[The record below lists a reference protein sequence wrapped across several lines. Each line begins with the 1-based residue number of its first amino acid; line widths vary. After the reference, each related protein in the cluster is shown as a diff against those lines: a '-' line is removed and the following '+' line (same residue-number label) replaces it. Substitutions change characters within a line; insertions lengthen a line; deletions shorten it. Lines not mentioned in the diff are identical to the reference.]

1 MEAQETTCTSVP
13 NPEPNT
19 CGYDDSRGKLSSTD
33 SIAQVELVESEAILR
48 SLRDRLRRQ
57 GQAQRMQ
64 LVEWESQLQL
74 KEERICRV
82 AEKLRKQRLNLRFF
96 KHHAERQREKAM
108 SKSIG
113 KAIISS
119 QIPSALSE
127 RKYVRT
133 PAVDCESNLALNI
146 SIMHSNK
153 DSKKESQELRP
164 ASQICDRRAK
174 FVGTHGKDEGNAN
187 SLASLDVSTSVTN
200 LAREASLFYWK
211 DKQRCQHLASGSASS
226 RALDK
231 NEDEVEPI
239 IGTNCLRLFETES
252 GGDTAE
258 ERIDMKELGR
268 KRLSVSSDEAV
279 EARHLISS
287 KNAEYDRDEF
297 RSQLYSTPTL
307 PGIRSKESVLLSSVP
322 KPVLPQLPSS
332 V

>member
-1 MEAQETTCTSVP
+1 
-13 NPEPNT
+13 
-19 CGYDDSRGKLSSTD
+19 
-33 SIAQVELVESEAILR
+33 
-48 SLRDRLRRQ
+48 
-57 GQAQRMQ
+57 MQ

-82 AEKLRKQRLNLRFF
+82 AEKLRKQRLNLRFL
-96 KHHAERQREKAM
+96 KYRAERQREKAM

-113 KAIISS
+113 KSS

-133 PAVDCESNLALNI
+133 PAVDSESNLALNI

-153 DSKKESQELRP
+153 DSKKESQEIRP
-164 ASQICDRRAK
+164 ASQICDKRAK

-187 SLASLDVSTSVTN
+187 LLASLDVSDSLTN
-200 LAREASLFYWK
+200 LAREASLFFWK

-231 NEDEVEPI
+231 NEDEVKPV
-239 IGTNCLRLFETES
+239 IGTNGLRLFETES
-252 GGDTAE
+252 GGDIAE
-258 ERIDMKELGR
+258 ETIDMKELGR

-287 KNAEYDRDEF
+287 KNAEYDIDEF

-307 PGIRSKESVLLSSVP
+307 PGTLSKESVLLSSVP